1 LSLYKKRRGPELD
14 VANILAVFVGVIVT
28 AVILTLLVRLQ
39 RGLLGIILGS
49 LAAILAAYWILD
61 LRRTIRKEFKIKP
74 SESRGWS
81 PDIIEYK
88 TEILVV
94 GRVPG
99 PQEKIEVR
107 LHDNLLE
114 VKGGFHFREL
124 IKLPTRAVSFNSAY
138 NNGVLE
144 IRLKK

>member
-1 LSLYKKRRGPELD
+1 MSLYKRRRGPELD
-14 VANILAVFVGVIVT
+14 VANILTVFVGVIVI

-61 LRRTIRKEFKIKP
+61 LRRTLRKEFKIKP
-74 SESRGWS
+74 SEIRGWS
-81 PDIIEYK
+81 HDIIED
-88 TEILVV
+88 TTGILVV
-94 GRVPG
+94 GKVPG

-107 LHDNLLE
+107 LHDDLLE
-114 VKGGFHFREL
+114 VKGGLHFREL
-124 IKLPTRAVSFNSAY
+124 IKLPARAVSFNAEY